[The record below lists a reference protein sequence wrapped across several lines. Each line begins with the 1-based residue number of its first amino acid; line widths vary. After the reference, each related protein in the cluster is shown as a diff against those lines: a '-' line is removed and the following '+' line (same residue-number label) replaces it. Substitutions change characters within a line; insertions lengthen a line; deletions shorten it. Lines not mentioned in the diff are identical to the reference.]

1 MVLSDLYEL
10 INGRKYKKCKE
21 HQIRNPKTNR
31 CINKIKQKDIK
42 SKTKECPKDKILN
55 IKTNRCVSINGKIGK
70 QLVKKSSPIKVY
82 VKKSIKSP
90 ILEQT
95 KKPNLFKK
103 LFYPFINRVNANI
116 DDRIK
121 YYTLLKQ
128 VLKID
133 EKRKNYCMRLYKY
146 DTNKKPIFRIGNNI
160 ILKKQIGSDSINGII
175 YLSSFRD
182 KTNKI
187 FKYAIKLMLVN
198 KANTLEIKI
207 LEQLTK
213 ALLEHK
219 CPHFPI
225 LYSNLTCEKFDNF
238 NLGSSYVKSN
248 SNSNNITKKQIE
260 NIINY
265 PEIIR
270 RNYKNRNFYFMLN
283 ELANGDLNTFV
294 IKFHKDSNL
303 IQNALAQV
311 YLSLLFFYKITLHM
325 HNDTHWGNF
334 LYHKVNPGGYFHYK
348 ILDNDYYLENL
359 GFLWV
364 VWDFGYAKH
373 FDNQKLSP
381 KNINF
386 DLLNIIGAFDNEQY
400 GIGFVPDIYKF
411 DDKYTTKI
419 GYIVYELYEKNTI
432 IGYRYYT
439 PKNMNDLI
447 TLILKTF
454 VKYDIIKTTIVD
466 KTKIVNK
473 IPYIIDF
480 F

>member
-1 MVLSDLYEL
+1 MSNTNIDLYEL

-31 CINKIKQKDIK
+31 CINKIKQKVK
-42 SKTKECPKDKILN
+42 
-55 IKTNRCVSINGKIGK
+55 K
-70 QLVKKSSPIKVY
+70 QLVKKPSPIKVY

-198 KANTLEIKI
+198 EQNTYEIKI

-225 LYSNLTCEKFDNF
+225 LYANLICEKFDNF
-238 NLGSSYVKSN
+238 NSGSSYVKSN
-248 SNSNNITKKQIE
+248 SNDNKKNKNKIKIEIIKNYPIIIRKNYKKKQ
-260 NIINY
+260 
-265 PEIIR
+265 
-270 RNYKNRNFYFMLN
+270 FYFMLN
-283 ELANGDLNTFV
+283 ELANGDLKTFI
-294 IKFHKDSNL
+294 IKYHKDGNL
-303 IQNALAQV
+303 IQNALVQV
-311 YLSLLFFYKITLHM
+311 YLSLLFFYKITLNV
-325 HNDTHWGNF
+325 HNDAHWGNF
-334 LYHKVNPGGYFHYK
+334 LYHKVKPGGYFHYK

-364 VWDFGYAKH
+364 IWDFGYAI
-373 FDNQKLSP
+373 DINYQKYEDR
-381 KNINF
+381 NINF
-386 DLLNIIGAFDNEQY
+386 DLLKIIGAFDNKKNKFGY
-400 GIGFVPDIYKF
+400 VPDIFPF
-411 DDKYTTKI
+411 DYNFTSKI
-419 GYIVYELYEKNTI
+419 GNIINTLYEKNTT
-432 IGYRYYT
+432 IGYRYYS
-439 PKNMNDLI
+439 PKNMNDFI
-447 TLILKTF
+447 ILILQTF
-454 VKYDIIKTTIVD
+454 VNYDIIKTNIKD
-466 KTKIVNK
+466 KTKILNK
-473 IPYIIDF
+473 TPYIIDF

>member
-1 MVLSDLYEL
+1 MSNTNIDLYEL

-31 CINKIKQKDIK
+31 CINKIKQK
-42 SKTKECPKDKILN
+42 
-55 IKTNRCVSINGKIGK
+55 
-70 QLVKKSSPIKVY
+70 VKKPSPIKVY

-103 LFYPFINRVNANI
+103 LFYPFVNRVNANI

-146 DTNKKPIFRIGNNI
+146 NSDNKPIFRIGNNI
-160 ILKKQIGSDSINGII
+160 ILKKQIGSDSKNGII

-283 ELANGDLNTFV
+283 ELANGDLKMFI
-294 IKFHKDSNL
+294 IKYHKDGNL

-311 YLSLLFFYKITLHM
+311 YLSLLFFYKITLNV
-325 HNDTHWGNF
+325 HNDAHWGNF
-334 LYHKVNPGGYFHYK
+334 LYHKVKPGGYFHYK

-364 VWDFGYAKH
+364 IWDFGYAKH

-381 KNINF
+381 KNINADF
-386 DLLNIIGAFDNEQY
+386 FQITGAFDNEQY
-400 GIGFVPDIYKF
+400 GGYVPNVYKF
-411 DDKYTTKI
+411 DDKFTSKI
-419 GYIVYELYEKNTI
+419 GYIVFELYEKNTI

-447 TLILKTF
+447 TLILNTF

-466 KTKIVNK
+466 KTKVVNK
-473 IPYIIDF
+473 TPYIIDF